1 MPLISASS
9 RTLQIKIVYYGPGL
23 SGKTTNLEQL
33 SQQLESSRVGELM
46 SLDTTGDRTLFFD
59 WMPVDLGS
67 IRGFAVK
74 IQLFTVPG
82 QVRYNNT
89 RRKVLQGVDG
99 VVFVADSQQEA
110 LDQNRF
116 SFQNLRENL
125 AAEGIDLEDIPLVI
139 QWNKGDLPT
148 ALEPTELGTRLNL
161 ESYPQVSAVASEG
174 RGVRET
180 VRRITRLTLDHVRH
194 QLTPDAEPS
203 AAAEKVPMDG
213 HDMLDRIMTAG
224 VEEEGPEEEGP
235 PEPDNTAD
243 VPDVEIDVE
252 RPESDDEVILGA
264 EDSESLDLRLLD
276 RVSGLEREVRN
287 LKRALQEASSQLPVR
302 VADVVER
309 EVEPTTEKVADL
321 ESRLGIMQRV
331 MTRLGGRVDV
341 LERRVAR
348 LELQDRQPGRTAE
361 LKEMAGHVHDLSR
374 LMAAF
379 ARRLNQG
386 TKGSERISTP
396 VPSGAE
402 RASTPVPSGS
412 GAPTAE
418 AARETAEPARK
429 TADPARETAEPARET
444 AEPPAKE

>member
-1 MPLISASS
+1 MPLISASA

-33 SQQLESSRVGELM
+33 STQLEPSRVGELM

-89 RRKVLQGVDG
+89 RRKVLHGVDG

-125 AAEGIDLEDIPLVI
+125 AAESIDLEDIPLVI

-148 ALEPTELGTRLNL
+148 ALDPAELGTRLNL
-161 ESYPQVSAVASEG
+161 EHYPQVSAVASEG
-174 RGVRET
+174 RGIRET

-203 AAAEKVPMDG
+203 AIAEKAPMDG

-224 VEEEGPEEEGP
+224 AEEEGP

-252 RPESDDEVILGA
+252 RAEPDPDEEVLLGA
-264 EDSESLDLRLLD
+264 EDTGSLDPGLVE
-276 RVSGLEREVRN
+276 RVSGLGREVRD
-287 LKRALQEASSQLPVR
+287 LKRALQDASSQLPVR

-386 TKGSERISTP
+386 TKGSER
-396 VPSGAE
+396 
-402 RASTPVPSGS
+402 ASTPVPTASE
-412 GAPTAE
+412 APAAE
-418 AARETAEPARK
+418 APPEA
-429 TADPARETAEPARET
+429 
-444 AEPPAKE
+444 AEPPEKD